1 MVQNEDQSLHTSP
14 KKHSEQQ
21 VSTQGPEK
29 NQADALANR
38 TESQKRF
45 DRGTDMDFFEMNSQ
59 NEHPDE
65 GSSNKDVA
73 TNDGSVLETLDTAF
87 HNVPGYSYSSGENFS
102 GSNRVDYYEARSQ
115 SKSDTEEELDVRREM
130 ENDSNDE
137 R

>member
-1 MVQNEDQSLHTSP
+1 MSDTQDQSLHISP
-14 KKHSEQQ
+14 EKHSEQQ
-21 VSTQGPEK
+21 VSSQGPEK

-45 DRGTDMDFFEMNSQ
+45 DRGTDMDFFEMSSQ

-65 GSSNKDVA
+65 VPSNKDVA
-73 TNDGSVLETLDTAF
+73 TNDGSLLETLDTAF
-87 HNVPGYSYSSGENFS
+87 HNVPGYSNGENFS
-102 GSNRVDYYEARSQ
+102 GSNRADYYEARSQ

-130 ENDSNDE
+130 DNDSNDD

>member
-1 MVQNEDQSLHTSP
+1 MADTLDQSLHTSP
-14 KKHSEQQ
+14 EKHSEQQ
-21 VSTQGPEK
+21 VSSQGPEK
-29 NQADALANR
+29 NQGDALANR

-65 GSSNKDVA
+65 GPSNKDVA

-87 HNVPGYSYSSGENFS
+87 HNVPGYSSGENFS